1 MNRGGRG
8 VYLDM
13 THRPPHLDAWRDA
26 PYDAVIVGG
35 GPAGLSAA
43 LVLGRANK
51 RVLVVD
57 NDRPANAVSQG
68 VGGLL
73 GHDRVKPADL
83 RRSGRR
89 QLEEHANVELRH
101 GAVEDVAPTAAGF
114 VLTPA
119 DAAPVRAHAIVL
131 AHGLRYDP
139 PPLPGIEALW
149 GRSVF
154 HCAFCDGWEVRDRPL
169 AFHGSGP
176 AAVRSALVL
185 ASWSNDV
192 VLCTDGAP
200 DPGGDVLAAAGV
212 RVRTEPIARLAG
224 HNGSLE
230 QIEFSDGPRERREAL
245 FVNTRRDQP
254 NGLAAALGCELTP
267 DGTIVTD
274 ADGRTNVPGVYAAGD
289 AATPHSRSVANAI
302 GTGSRVAYAVALER
316 LARGV
321 AAAA

>member
-1 MNRGGRG
+1 
-8 VYLDM
+8 M
-13 THRPPHLDAWRDA
+13 TAPFHPLDAWRTP

-43 LVLGRANK
+43 LVLGRARK

-57 NDRPANAVSQG
+57 EARPANAVSQG

-83 RRSGRR
+83 RDSGRR
-89 QLEEHANVELRH
+89 QLQEHDVELRH
-101 GAVEDVAPTAAGF
+101 CAVEDVEPIRDGF
-114 VLTPA
+114 LVTPA
-119 DAAPVRAHAIVL
+119 DGAPVRAHALVL

-200 DPGGDVLAAAGV
+200 DPGGEVLAAAGV

-224 HNGSLE
+224 RNGSLE
-230 QIEFSDGPRERREAL
+230 QIEFSEVLGGRAEYREAL

-254 NGLAAALGCELTP
+254 NGLAAALGCELTEA
-267 DGTIVTD
+267 GTIVTD
-274 ADGRTNVPGVYAAGD
+274 ADGRTTVPGVFAAGD
-289 AATPHSRSVANAI
+289 AATAHSRSVANAI

-316 LARGV
+316 LAPAI

>member
-1 MNRGGRG
+1 
-8 VYLDM
+8 
-13 THRPPHLDAWRDA
+13 
-26 PYDAVIVGG
+26 
-35 GPAGLSAA
+35 
-43 LVLGRANK
+43 
-51 RVLVVD
+51 VVD

-89 QLEEHANVELRH
+89 QLEEHANVEVVH
-101 GAVEDVAPTAAGF
+101 GAVEDVEARADGF
-114 VLTPA
+114 VVMPT
-119 DAAPVRAHAIVL
+119 DAAPARAHAIVL

-169 AFHGSGP
+169 ALHASGP
-176 AAVRSALVL
+176 GAVRSALVL
-185 ASWSNDV
+185 AGWSNDV

-200 DPGGDVLAAAGV
+200 DPGGALLATAGV

-224 HNGSLE
+224 RHGRLR
-230 QIEFSDGPRERREAL
+230 QIEFSHGSAERREAL
-245 FVNTRRDQP
+245 FVNT
-254 NGLAAALGCELTP
+254 LAAALGCDLTEG
-267 DGTIVTD
+267 GTIVTD
-274 ADGRTNVPGVYAAGD
+274 ADGRTNVAGVYAAGD
-289 AATPHSRSVANAI
+289 AATAHSRSVANAI
-302 GTGSRVAYAVALER
+302 GTGSRVAYAVALDR
-316 LARGV
+316 VAPLV

>member
-1 MNRGGRG
+1 
-8 VYLDM
+8 M
-13 THRPPHLDAWRDA
+13 TAPFHPLDAWRTT

-43 LVLGRANK
+43 LVLGRARK

-57 NDRPANAVSQG
+57 EARPANAVSQG

-83 RRSGRR
+83 RDSGRR
-89 QLEEHANVELRH
+89 QLEEHDVELRH
-101 GAVEDVAPTAAGF
+101 CAVEDVERIRDGF
-114 VLTPA
+114 LITPA
-119 DAAPVRAHAIVL
+119 DGPPVRAHALVL

-200 DPGGDVLAAAGV
+200 NPGGAVLAAAGV

-224 HNGSLE
+224 HDGSLE
-230 QIEFSDGPRERREAL
+230 QIEFSEGLSERREAL

-254 NGLAAALGCELTP
+254 NGLAAALGCELTEA
-267 DGTIVTD
+267 GTIVTD
-274 ADGRTNVPGVYAAGD
+274 ADGRTTVPGVFAAGD
-289 AATPHSRSVANAI
+289 AATAHSRSVANAI

-316 LARGV
+316 LAPPLP
-321 AAAA
+321 AAA